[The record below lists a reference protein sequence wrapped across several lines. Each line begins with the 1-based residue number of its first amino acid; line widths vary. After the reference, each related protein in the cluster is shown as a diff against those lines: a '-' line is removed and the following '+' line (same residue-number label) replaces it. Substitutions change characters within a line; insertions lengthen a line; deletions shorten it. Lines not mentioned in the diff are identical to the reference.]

1 MSVVV
6 VVLVLVEAVAV
17 VVVVLVEVLIYYH
30 NYHNHNHE
38 YYHCPLLLYLLL
50 YPLYYHYFC
59 YYIHPIR
66 WVQLATYCK
75 NYDGNNIQQYA
86 NNTTT
91 IYFLPVFSEE
101 GRAIFP
107 RRRLQYTVLLLVSKL
122 QIKSSIWWDI
132 HKQMFRI
139 RLLFCLRPWWIVK
152 RDKHPVCVVT
162 WNTFPRSIRH

>member
-1 MSVVV
+1 M
-6 VVLVLVEAVAV
+6 VLVLVEAVAV
-17 VVVVLVEVLIYYH
+17 VVVVLVEALIYYH

-38 YYHCPLLLYLLL
+38 YYHCHCYCI
-50 YPLYYHYFC
+50 YCYIRYIC

-66 WVQLATYCK
+66 CVQLATYCK

-91 IYFLPVFSEE
+91 IYFLPVSSEE

-122 QIKSSIWWDI
+122 QIRVAFGEIFTNKCLESDCSFACGHDESLNETSI
-132 HKQMFRI
+132 QS
-139 RLLFCLRPWWIVK
+139 V
-152 RDKHPVCVVT
+152 
-162 WNTFPRSIRH
+162 